1 MLGIRKAL
9 RRLTGGA
16 LALAGCMVWLLAAG
30 PAWAQSYPVR
40 PIRLILPFP
49 PGGPTDI
56 TGRAIAQKLG
66 EQLGQ
71 SVIPDNRPGAAGNI
85 GLELAAKAP
94 PDGYTIVLTA
104 PPIAIS
110 PSLYKK
116 LNYNAQKELAP
127 ISLVAEIQNIVVAHN
142 SVPVKN
148 LKDLIEL
155 ARRNPGKLNFSSS
168 GAGSTNHL
176 ASELLKGKYK
186 LDMVH
191 VPFKGSG
198 PALVA
203 LMSGQ
208 VDWGTMAVPG
218 AIPLVKAG
226 KVRGLAVLSEKRVP
240 ALPQIPTAVESGVEG
255 FVVSIWYGILAPAA
269 TPRNVISRLNS
280 ELHKVLAS
288 PDLKERL
295 ANSGVDPLTSTPE
308 QFASHIKSETVRY
321 AKIIKDAG
329 ITAQ

>member
-1 MLGIRKAL
+1 MLNMKKAIL
-9 RRLTGGA
+9 CRPRLVPAFAA
-16 LALAGCMVWLLAAG
+16 LTIAMFAAG
-30 PAWAQSYPVR
+30 SASSQTYPVR

-56 TGRAIAQKLG
+56 TGRVIAQKLS

-71 SVIPDNRPGAAGNI
+71 SVVPDNRPGAAGNI

-94 PDGYTIVLTA
+94 PDGYTIVLAA

-116 LNYNAQKELAP
+116 LNYDAQKDLAP

-142 SVPVKN
+142 SVPAKT
-148 LKDLIEL
+148 LKDLIQL
-155 ARRNPGKLNFSSS
+155 ARSNPGKLNFSSS

-226 KVRGLAVLSEKRVP
+226 KVRALAVLSEKRVP
-240 ALPQIPTAVESGVEG
+240 ALPQVPTAVESGIEG
-255 FVVSIWYGILAPAA
+255 FVVSIWYGILAPAG
-269 TPRNVISRLNS
+269 TPREIINRLNS
-280 ELHKVLAS
+280 EVKKALAS

-308 QFASHIKSETVRY
+308 QLASYIKSETVRY
-321 AKIIKDAG
+321 AKIIKDSG

>member
-269 TPRNVISRLNS
+269 TPRNVINRLNS